1 MLSHRRSQ
9 SQFVHQRTDNCS
21 VSRNG
26 NECFWPD
33 GGQSQKGRPSSFF
46 IVYERNSNSAKSGR
60 KKKRCGLFQH
70 GCQCLFFFLPF
81 FTHCQFT
88 LVGRHGTDT
97 RDESEI
103 PAWIHVSSCVIW
115 STSWHLVCKIQR
127 SISSESGVGCQ
138 EKIHIDTSWWSRT
151 TNVEDF
157 NDCAA
162 FQDGAT
168 DENSH
173 FSSFNQ
179 INFSFFFCLAVPNR
193 FAKRH

>member
-1 MLSHRRSQ
+1 MWGKKQQKTFSARLSV
-9 SQFVHQRTDNCS
+9 FVFS
-21 VSRNG
+21 
-26 NECFWPD
+26 P
-33 GGQSQKGRPSSFF
+33 PF
-46 IVYERNSNSAKSGR
+46 I
-60 KKKRCGLFQH
+60 
-70 GCQCLFFFLPF
+70 

-88 LVGRHGTDT
+88 LVGRRSTDT

-115 STSWHLVCKIQR
+115 STSWHLVCKIR
-127 SISSESGVGCQ
+127 RRISSESGVGCE

-168 DENSH
+168 DENGH

-179 INFSFFFCLAVPNR
+179 INFSFFSVCFFCLAVPNR
-193 FAKRH
+193 FAKCH